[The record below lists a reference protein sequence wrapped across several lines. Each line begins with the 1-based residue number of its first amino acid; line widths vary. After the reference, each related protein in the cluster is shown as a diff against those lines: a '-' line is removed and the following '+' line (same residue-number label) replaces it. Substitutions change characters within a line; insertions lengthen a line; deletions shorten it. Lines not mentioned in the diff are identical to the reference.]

1 MGRIVVSEL
10 ISIDGVMEAPGGEP
24 GYRHTN
30 WVGKRHEAGQVEYK
44 FQEVLDHEALL
55 IGRVT
60 YESFAGGWPTYK
72 GPFADRMNGMPKY
85 VVSSTLK
92 KPAWNN
98 TTVLQGEPMEAIR
111 KLKWEMKGDIVVGGS
126 RTLVNAL
133 KRHDLVDEYR
143 LMVFPVILGSGAQ
156 LFDRTEDAT
165 DLKLVDTRSFDNG
178 AVVLTY
184 HVERA
189 LP

>member
-1 MGRIVVSEL
+1 MARIVVSEL
-10 ISIDGVMEAPGGEP
+10 ISLDGVTEAPGGEP
-24 GYRHTN
+24 GFRHTN
-30 WVGKRHEAGQVEYK
+30 WVGKRHEAGMIEYK

-60 YESFAGGWPTYK
+60 YESFAGAWPTYK
-72 GPFADRMNGMPKY
+72 GPFADRMNGMAKY

-92 KPAWNN
+92 NPAWNN
-98 TTVLQGEPMEAIR
+98 TTVLQGEPMTAIR

-126 RTLVNAL
+126 RRLVNAL
-133 KRHDLVDEYR
+133 KQHDLVDEYR

-165 DLKLVDTRSFDNG
+165 DLKLVDTRSFGNG

-189 LP
+189 S

>member
-1 MGRIVVSEL
+1 MARIVVSEL

-24 GYRHTN
+24 GFRHTN
-30 WVGKRHEAGQVEYK
+30 WVGKRHGAGMIEYK

-60 YESFAGGWPTYK
+60 YESFASGWPTYK

-92 KPAWNN
+92 NPAWNN
-98 TTVLQGEPMEAIR
+98 TTVLQGEPMDAIR

-126 RTLVNAL
+126 RRLVNAL
-133 KRHDLVDEYR
+133 KQHDLVDEYR

-156 LFDRTEDAT
+156 LFDKTEDAT

-189 LP
+189 S

>member
-10 ISIDGVMEAPGGEP
+10 ISVDGVMEAPGGEP
-24 GYRHTN
+24 GFRHTN
-30 WVGKRHEAGQVEYK
+30 WVGKRHEAGMIDYK

-60 YESFAGGWPTYK
+60 YESFASGWPTYR

-92 KPAWNN
+92 HPAWNN
-98 TTVLQGEPMEAIR
+98 TSVLQGEPMEAIR
-111 KLKWEMKGDIVVGGS
+111 KLKWEMRGDIVVGGS
-126 RTLVNAL
+126 RRLVNAL
-133 KRHDLVDEYR
+133 KQHDLVDEYR

-165 DLKLVDTRSFDNG
+165 DLKLVDTRSFANG

-184 HVERA
+184 HVERTA
-189 LP
+189 P